1 MKQKIQRI
9 EKMKRLSLLCLL
21 TLAVMGIWAEGYTIG
36 TGTESLNRAPVDGNN
51 EYSWSRMIYTAA
63 EINSAGL
70 GTASQI
76 AGIGFQLHTPLSN
89 YSFTNQRIFLRHT
102 NSSAYTSNVGPDST
116 GFSLVYAGEVTFQD
130 GDWQQLAFTEP
141 FQWNGSQ
148 NIEIL
153 WKNLGGNRLIPAP
166 LFRFTS
172 TGTELKLAYNG
183 AIGAFPTGSVEANH
197 RRPNL
202 QLITPMSPEPAV
214 TVYPGDGGYALSG
227 SRLIWKSGGGCP
239 TSYSVHFG
247 TVDPPPLISPGQTYP
262 WYQPELE
269 AGETYYWQIVPSN
282 AYGTVSLPPVWSFR
296 VPELGQLCEN
306 FENELPP
313 GWLNPGSWD
322 FPPDQ
327 YYPYHGTKCAQVRA
341 GAAGNLLATPKL
353 QLTSESTLEF
363 MALSNA
369 APGSAGFRVKRSS
382 DGTNWNEVAILPAIS
397 AANVWQRFELDLG
410 SLAGQSYHLGIE
422 AYNAGSG
429 SNPLVFLDHVVGP
442 RPVGVYPSPE
452 VSISRRDNGFRLSW
466 ESPGGVTGYRVFAAD
481 DVDSFGEEALAEL
494 SASQTFFDV
503 PTGNRKFFRVTAIY

>member
-1 MKQKIQRI
+1 MKQEIQRI
-9 EKMKRLSLLCLL
+9 EKMKRLSLLCF
-21 TLAVMGIWAEGYTIG
+21 LALVITGIWAEVYTIG
-36 TGTESLNRAPVDGNN
+36 NGTESSNQAPVNVN
-51 EYSWSRMIYTAA
+51 ANFSWSKMIYPATDI
-63 EINSAGL
+63 INSGVVSA
-70 GTASQI
+70 TSI
-76 AGIGFQLHTPLSN
+76 IGIGYQIQNPVSDHTL
-89 YSFTNQRIFLRHT
+89 TNQHVYLKLTSET
-102 NSSAYTSNVGPDST
+102 NYTDFNLDTNNFTEV
-116 GFSLVYAGEVTFQD
+116 FAGSVTYQ
-130 GDWQQLAFTEP
+130 GNGWQQLTFSQPFT
-141 FQWNGSQ
+141 WDGSS
-148 NIEIL
+148 NLEIVWTNHHGSSKL
-153 WKNLGGNRLIPAP
+153 QYPKFYRWSTSSNTLVYKSGSTFSYGPGTPAY
-166 LFRFTS
+166 
-172 TGTELKLAYNG
+172 KL
-183 AIGAFPTGSVEANH
+183 
-197 RRPNL
+197 PNL

-466 ESPGGVTGYRVFAAD
+466 ESPGGVTGYRVLAAD